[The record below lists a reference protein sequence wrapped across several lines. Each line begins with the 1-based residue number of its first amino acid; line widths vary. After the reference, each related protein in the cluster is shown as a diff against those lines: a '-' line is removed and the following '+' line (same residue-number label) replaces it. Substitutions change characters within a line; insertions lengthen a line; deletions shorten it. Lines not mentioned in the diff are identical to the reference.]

1 MSHTSRE
8 LLLELVTEE
17 LPPKALNALGQAFA
31 QNVQGVLRDLALLDD
46 DCVCTDFAT
55 PRRLAVH
62 LSRVRAQAPE
72 RSYSEKLMPATIALD
87 DTGAATPALLKKL
100 AAKGLGNLQVSA
112 LARRNDGKQD
122 ILYAEGKA
130 PGALLADGLQQAL
143 DQALTHLPIPK
154 VMQYQLADG
163 VQSVKF
169 VRPAHRLVALWGA
182 DVIPVQ
188 ALGLKAGR
196 DSMGHRFMGQ
206 PQLSITAAETWAH
219 QVQDQ
224 GMVQPSFL
232 ARRQDILAQLH
243 QQAESLGAT
252 IDIDPKGDPEV
263 LALLDEVTALVEW
276 PTVYV
281 GGFDP
286 AFLAVP
292 PECLILTM
300 RLNQKYFPLF
310 DPASGKLSQH
320 FLIVS
325 NMRPADPRHI
335 IEGNER
341 VIRPRLADA
350 QFFYQTDLKTR
361 LADRVASLADSI
373 YHNKLGT
380 QLQRTERVRALAR
393 WLAPLLGANPDHA
406 DRAALL
412 AHADLNT
419 SMVGEFPE
427 LQGIMGAYYALSD
440 GEAPEVAQALRD
452 QYRIRLDSAVTPGT
466 LVAAVL
472 FMAERAETLVGIW
485 GIGLAPT
492 GERDPY
498 GLRRAALGLISAYEQ
513 LMAGGL
519 LTTSQ
524 ETPAHLGALLAQ
536 ALHTFE
542 TGRLAPDTLDQV
554 RDFIYER
561 SRNQLA
567 LSYDRHAVDAVLALQ
582 PPLHQLHARVQAC
595 IDFAGRPE
603 AVDLAAAN
611 KRISNL
617 LKKADG
623 VLPALDPTLLAE
635 PAELE
640 LSGTLTRLAPQ
651 AKASLQ
657 SGDFTAA
664 LATLAGARDAVDRF
678 FNEVMVM
685 AEDAR
690 IRTNRLAL
698 LQSLHDLMNQ
708 VADLS
713 RLAR

>member
-1 MSHTSRE
+1 MNDTTRE

-17 LPPKALNALGQAFA
+17 LPPKALHALGQAFA
-31 QNVQGVLRDLALLDD
+31 QNVHSVLHDLALLDD

-87 DTGAATPALLKKL
+87 GTGAATPALLKKL
-100 AAKGLGNLQVSA
+100 AAKGLGDLQVSA

-143 DQALTHLPIPK
+143 DRALTHLPIPK
-154 VMQYQLADG
+154 VMQYQLPDG

-169 VRPAHRLVALWGA
+169 VRPAHRLIALWGA

-206 PQLSITAAETWAH
+206 PQLSITSADTWAH
-219 QVQDQ
+219 QMQDQ
-224 GMVQPSFL
+224 GMVQPSFP
-232 ARRQDILAQLH
+232 ARRQDILEQLH
-243 QQAESLGAT
+243 RQAESLGTT
-252 IDIDPKGDPEV
+252 IDIDPDGDPEV

-281 GGFDP
+281 GSFDP

-310 DPASGKLSQH
+310 DPVSGHLSQH

-325 NMRPADPRHI
+325 NMCPADPRHI

-350 QFFYQTDLKTR
+350 QFFYRTDLKTR
-361 LADRVASLADSI
+361 LVDRVESLADSI

-393 WLAPLLGANPDHA
+393 WLAPLLGADPDHA

-427 LQGIMGAYYALSD
+427 LQGTMGAYYARAD

-452 QYRIRLDSAVTPGT
+452 QYRIRLDTAVTPDT

-492 GERDPY
+492 GERDPF
-498 GLRRAALGLISAYEQ
+498 GLRRAAAGLRTGVC
-513 LMAGGL
+513 AGDGAAWL
-519 LTTSQ
+519 SQ
-524 ETPAHLGALLAQ
+524 G
-536 ALHTFE
+536 F
-542 TGRLAPDTLDQV
+542 
-554 RDFIYER
+554 
-561 SRNQLA
+561 
-567 LSYDRHAVDAVLALQ
+567 
-582 PPLHQLHARVQAC
+582 
-595 IDFAGRPE
+595 
-603 AVDLAAAN
+603 
-611 KRISNL
+611 
-617 LKKADG
+617 
-623 VLPALDPTLLAE
+623 
-635 PAELE
+635 
-640 LSGTLTRLAPQ
+640 
-651 AKASLQ
+651 
-657 SGDFTAA
+657 
-664 LATLAGARDAVDRF
+664 
-678 FNEVMVM
+678 
-685 AEDAR
+685 
-690 IRTNRLAL
+690 
-698 LQSLHDLMNQ
+698 
-708 VADLS
+708 
-713 RLAR
+713 